1 MSAAELAVC
10 ITGQVRVLVAQG
22 LHVSTRANV
31 LDPLGADAFL
41 HVALDDTRA
50 WGVKKHSSSNEL
62 DEALRVLRPVAKQLE
77 SLHPP
82 VASTRCAAQIATAS
96 AGSHACRAHD
106 CGTFSCGCYRP
117 ECSHC
122 DVSTYL
128 PQHTHNERCLQLIAQ
143 HETRRGAEYVWVMK
157 WRPDLHATRPLP
169 PLRELTAPLLTGPPT
184 ICLMSGDALPSP
196 PERPVDD
203 KFALMSRRLARLY
216 LNATAAFDGC
226 YARQTTEPY
235 CSVDLGPSSKFARPP
250 HAAGAKGGKLAHAG
264 GRTRARRGLALLTK
278 AGGVGHGGGSKGGF
292 VKGHAGGG
300 GGGGGGGAAGAS
312 PPKARR
318 GSGSGGLGFSPY
330 WATPQCV
337 LTYHLKRQLHDLHTV
352 KCIAPARMRLARPR

>member
-1 MSAAELAVC
+1 MSGQSTIAVC
-10 ITGQVRVLVAQG
+10 ITGQIRVLVAQG

-50 WGVKKHSSSNEL
+50 WGIKKHSSSDEL
-62 DEALRVLRPVAKQLE
+62 GEAVRVLRPVAKQVA

-82 VASTRCAAQIATAS
+82 VASTRCAAQLASAS

-106 CGTFSCGCYRP
+106 CGTFSCGCYLP

-143 HETRRGAEYVWVMK
+143 HEARRGSEYEWVMK
-157 WRPDLHATRPLP
+157 WRPDLQAQRPLP

-184 ICLMSGDALPSP
+184 ICLMSGDTQPAP
-196 PERPVDD
+196 PDRPVDD

-226 YARQTTEPY
+226 YARKTTEPY
-235 CSVDLGPSSKFARPP
+235 CAVDGSPLSKFARP
-250 HAAGAKGGKLAHAG
+250 HVAKGGKLALAG
-264 GRTRARRGLALLTK
+264 HTRMRRGLAMLTK
-278 AGGVGHGGGSKGGF
+278 PGGVGHGGRAGF
-292 VKGHAGGG
+292 VKGHAAGGGVGAGVPPPKVRRSGVGGG
-300 GGGGGGGAAGAS
+300 GGGG
-312 PPKARR
+312 
-318 GSGSGGLGFSPY
+318 GGLGFSPY

-337 LTYHLKRQLHDLHTV
+337 LTYHLKTQLHDLHTV
-352 KCIAPARMRLARPR
+352 KCITPPRVRLVRPR